1 MSLSGSEIL
10 YCNEQPKLPSLREG
24 ISTGAASYAVDP
36 PAFGSLLTHY
46 SDRIAPKPGGRP
58 GVSDS
63 TLVPVPLCACDR

>member
-46 SDRIAPKPGGRP
+46 SDHSRRNPE
-58 GVSDS
+58 SD
-63 TLVPVPLCACDR
+63 PE